1 MRLQPRGLYV
11 NQLDLKEATEDA
23 LAIRLSIRDLATIS
37 ENHPHAVA
45 PLYAAL
51 SLSTSVVGRALRDV
65 EEKRM
70 FGGLGMLLN
79 GNMAVAV
86 RGKGGLLVRIDPDD
100 ADDALREPGAK
111 LMKMRG
117 KAMRGWITVDPAVC
131 TRRADVQRWVKRGV
145 AFAKSLP
152 KKG

>member
-1 MRLQPRGLYV
+1 MAY
-11 NQLDLKEATEDA
+11 DDE
-23 LAIRLSIRDLATIS
+23 LADR
-37 ENHPHAVA
+37 V
-45 PLYAAL
+45 
-51 SLSTSVVGRALRDV
+51 RALLRGEGAL

-100 ADDALREPGAK
+100 ADEALREPGAK

-117 KAMRGWITVDPAVC
+117 KAMRGWITVDPKAC
-131 TRRADVQRWVKRGV
+131 ARPADVRRWVKRGV
-145 AFAKSLP
+145 KYAKGLS

>member
-1 MRLQPRGLYV
+1 MAYDDELANRVRTLLKSERGL
-11 NQLDLKEATEDA
+11 
-23 LAIRLSIRDLATIS
+23 
-37 ENHPHAVA
+37 
-45 PLYAAL
+45 
-51 SLSTSVVGRALRDV
+51 

-100 ADDALREPGAK
+100 AEDALREPGAQ

-117 KAMRGWITVDPAVC
+117 KAMRGWITVDPEAC
-131 TRRADVQRWVKRGV
+131 SRPADVRRWVKRGV
-145 AFAKSLP
+145 AYAKGLP

>member
-1 MRLQPRGLYV
+1 MHTGVAQRVKTQTVAYDDKLADWVRTF
-11 NQLDLKEATEDA
+11 LKDE
-23 LAIRLSIRDLATIS
+23 
-37 ENHPHAVA
+37 
-45 PLYAAL
+45 
-51 SLSTSVVGRALRDV
+51 RAL

-100 ADDALREPGAK
+100 ADEALREPGAK

-117 KAMRGWITVDPAVC
+117 KTMRGWITVDPTAC
-131 TRRADVQRWVKRGV
+131 TRRSDVHRWVKRGV
-145 AFAKSLP
+145 KYAKSLP
-152 KKG
+152 KKSRA

>member
-1 MRLQPRGLYV
+1 MAY
-11 NQLDLKEATEDA
+11 DEE
-23 LAIRLSIRDLATIS
+23 LAGW
-37 ENHPHAVA
+37 V
-45 PLYAAL
+45 
-51 SLSTSVVGRALRDV
+51 RALLKGERAV

-100 ADDALREPGAK
+100 ADEALREPGAK

-131 TRRADVQRWVKRGV
+131 TRRGDVQRWVKRGV
-145 AFAKSLP
+145 AYAKSLP
-152 KKG
+152 KKS